1 MILNRFVLSGAA
13 LVVIGFGLDVLG
25 GDHVVYEGGEG
36 VGKGKHV
43 VLLAGDEEY
52 RSEESLPMLGQLLS
66 KHHGFKSTV
75 CFSLNEAG
83 EIDPKAGGSLSHPE
97 SLDSAD
103 AIVMLLR
110 FRYWDDATMK
120 RFQAALDRGVPVIA
134 LRTSTHAFN
143 PPKEGAWGKWAW
155 NDESGG
161 WGKKVLG
168 ETWVSHWG
176 KHKFEATRS
185 VAEAGAEKSA
195 LLRGVGEIFGDSD
208 VYEAHPPED
217 VKVLL
222 RGQVVAGMTPESGA
236 AEQSKK
242 TVKGVEQP
250 VNEPMMPIAWTRE
263 LKNEAGTVNR
273 VFCTT
278 MGAATDLVDE
288 DLRRLVVNGVF
299 WGLGLEVPEK
309 ADVTLV
315 NSYEP
320 SKYGFDGFKVGVKPE
335 VFEMKE

>member
-1 MILNRFVLSGAA
+1 
-13 LVVIGFGLDVLG
+13 
-25 GDHVVYEGGEG
+25 
-36 VGKGKHV
+36 
-43 VLLAGDEEY
+43 
-52 RSEESLPMLGQLLS
+52 
-66 KHHGFKSTV
+66 
-75 CFSLNEAG
+75 
-83 EIDPKAGGSLSHPE
+83 
-97 SLDSAD
+97 
-103 AIVMLLR
+103 
-110 FRYWDDATMK
+110 
-120 RFQAALDRGVPVIA
+120 
-134 LRTSTHAFN
+134 
-143 PPKEGAWGKWAW
+143 
-155 NDESGG
+155 
-161 WGKKVLG
+161 
-168 ETWVSHWG
+168 VSHWG

-185 VAEAGAEKSA
+185 VVEAGAETSA

-236 AEQSKK
+236 AEQTKK

-320 SKYGFDGFKVGVKPE
+320 SKYGFEGFQVGVKPE